1 MQAAQPLQTT
11 RRQHGIMPP
20 QSGPEMQMLAHQS
33 AVFSDSCC
41 LPPPPPSYTR
51 SGGSGSDT
59 SSSRLPGIQLD
70 VVKRLAAVLLM
81 PVCVPHQQQE
91 ASHRWPL

>member
-1 MQAAQPLQTT
+1 MQATRPLQTT

-70 VVKRLAAVLLM
+70 VVKRPAADAGVRPSSAAGGFTPLAAVM
-81 PVCVPHQQQE
+81 
-91 ASHRWPL
+91 